1 MFNNLLSRF
10 VPSSGDTENLEKRR
24 NAVLISAVL
33 LVVYIL
39 ATGAYA
45 LFLPQMNDWQLYAV
59 IGVAASQTVASA
71 VALYLSLKGRSQSA
85 VILQLITLMIS
96 IPAVSVFVTGLGIA
110 LGISSLIGFYLIATL
125 GLDEQRANRFIAPIV
140 ISATLNF
147 VIDFFIPLDRITIT
161 LISIVIPSLAALV
174 VVVFIVSYLH
184 NFANYP
190 LRNKLI
196 VAFMLVTII
205 PLGVFSFIL
214 NTNTRNILSEQTTAD
229 LTELSTITAQN
240 VDNFVAT
247 QLDILR
253 TEAQQPA
260 LVEYLKIRPN
270 ERAGSAQESAAQQV
284 LLTFA
289 RKDPVFIRSYAIL
302 DIQGRNLLDTFAEH
316 QARSE
321 RSFAHY
327 RQPIE
332 TGLPYASSIVFT
344 EDGRPNLYFSA
355 PIRDEEGTILGVL
368 RSEYNVGILQNTL
381 KKLLPPNHPDQLLT
395 LVDSSTYV
403 RIAYTGNLEEKFRS
417 YKAFNPQEII
427 AFQIEG
433 RMPPGSPED
442 VISAVPEMVDG
453 LESGNIRRLFT
464 TPSVSLKGNA
474 LTIATR
480 LKNQPWYAIAMQ
492 SERGA
497 FAPAEAQT
505 RTLLLITL
513 GMAGLAAVAAIL
525 VTSVLVRPVTA
536 LTTVAK
542 QISAGDLTAQAQ
554 VNTQDE
560 IGTLAATLNQMSIE
574 LNKTLTGLEERVQE
588 RTSELIAAREQS
600 ELRARQLTII
610 SEVSRAIAGEQN
622 LDRLLPLITR
632 LVSEKFGFYHIG
644 IFLVDETNM
653 FAVLRASN
661 SDGGQRMLARGHRL
675 AVGQVGIVG
684 YVSKTGT
691 PRIALD
697 VGADATFFNNPDLPL
712 TRSEMALPLKVRN
725 KIIGVLD
732 VQSTQPAAF
741 NENDINI
748 LSILADQ
755 VAIAIDNAR
764 LFGEAQRALD
774 EVQSVYNQFTQQ
786 EWSAVSRQLGGIGYI
801 HSLSGGRDI
810 DEFIQTDAIRAA
822 LRRGEVVVVTPQS
835 EDEDPAIAM
844 PVKLRNQV
852 IGVLN
857 VKSPIKGHVWSVD
870 EINMVQAV
878 SDRLALALENARLFN
893 QTQRRAATER
903 AIGDV
908 SSRLSASSDIDD
920 ILRLTVEEL
929 GKLLTNSEIAI
940 QIGDGIRK

>member
-1 MFNNLLSRF
+1 MINNLLSKFSLPAR
-10 VPSSGDTENLEKRR
+10 DTQDPEKRR
-24 NAVLISAVL
+24 NASLISLMVL
-33 LVVYIL
+33 LVYISVTSL
-39 ATGAYA
+39 YA
-45 LFLPQMNDWQLYAV
+45 FFLSQMQNWQLYA
-59 IGVAASQTVASA
+59 IILVAGSQIIAA
-71 VALYLSLKGRSQSA
+71 AIALRLSLAGRSQIA
-85 VILQLITLMIS
+85 VTFLLISLILA
-96 IPAVSVFVTGLGIA
+96 IPSVSLFITGLGIA
-110 LGISSLIGFYLIATL
+110 LGVGSLVGFYLIATL
-125 GLDEQRANRFIAPIV
+125 GLETKRARRFTWPIIV
-140 ISATLNF
+140 SSILNIL
-147 VIDFFIPLDRITIT
+147 IDFYYPAARITIPI
-161 LISIVIPSLAALV
+161 ISIAIPIFTILGVS
-174 VVVFIVSYLH
+174 VFIITYLRSI
-184 NFANYP
+184 NNYP
-190 LRNKLI
+190 LRTKLI
-196 VAFMLVTII
+196 IAFILVTIL
-205 PLGVFSFIL
+205 PLAIFSFIL
-214 NTNTRNILSEQTTAD
+214 NNNTRNILTRQITAD
-229 LTELSTITAQN
+229 LTELSSLAAQN
-240 VDNFVAT
+240 IDSFITT

-253 TEAQQPA
+253 TESQQPA
-260 LVEYLKIRPN
+260 LVEYLRVRPN
-270 ERAGSAQESAAQQV
+270 ERAGSAQESGAQQV
-284 LLTFA
+284 LVTFA
-289 RKDPVFIRSYAIL
+289 RKDPVFIRSYAVL
-302 DIQGRNLLDTFAEH
+302 DSQGRNLLDTFAEH

-321 RSFAHY
+321 RNFPHF

-332 TGLPYASSIVFT
+332 TGVPYASSILFS
-344 EDGRPNLYFSA
+344 EDGGASMYFSA
-355 PIRDEEGTILGVL
+355 PIRDEEGNILGVL
-368 RSEYNVGILQNTL
+368 RAEFNIGILQNAL
-381 KKLLPPNHPDQLLT
+381 KKILPPNHPDQLLT

-433 RMPPGSPED
+433 RMPPGDPDS
-442 VISAVPEMVDG
+442 VLSVVPEMVAA
-453 LESGNIRRLFT
+453 LESGDTQRLFT
-464 TPSVSLKGNA
+464 APSISLQDNA
-474 LTIATR
+474 LTVATR

-492 SERGA
+492 SEKGA
-497 FAPAEAQT
+497 FAPVEAQT
-505 RTLLLITL
+505 RTLLLITFI
-513 GMAGLAAVAAIL
+513 MSGLAAGAAIL
-525 VTSVLVRPVTA
+525 VTTVLVRPVTA
-536 LTTVAK
+536 LTAIAQK
-542 QISAGDLTAQAQ
+542 ISAGDLTAQAQ
-554 VNTQDE
+554 VTTKDE
-560 IGTLAATLNQMSIE
+560 IGTLASTLNQMSIE
-574 LNKTLTGLEERVQE
+574 LNKTLTGLEERVNE
-588 RTSELIAAREQS
+588 RTSELVVAREQS

-644 IFLVDETNM
+644 IFLIDDSNT
-653 FAVLRASN
+653 FAILRASN

-684 YVSKTGT
+684 FVSKTGN

-725 KIIGVLD
+725 DIIGVLD
-732 VQSTQPAAF
+732 VQSTQAAAF

-764 LFGEAQRALD
+764 LFGESQRALD

-786 EWSAVSRQLGGIGYI
+786 EWSAVSRQLGGTGYI
-801 HSLSGGRDI
+801 HSLAGGRDV

-822 LRRGEVVVVTPQS
+822 LRRGEVIVVTPQS
-835 EDEDPAIAM
+835 EEEDPAIAM

-857 VKSPIKGHVWSVD
+857 VKSPIKGHVWSMD
-870 EINMVQAV
+870 EINMIQSV

-893 QTQRRAATER
+893 QAQRRAATER

-940 QIGDGIRK
+940 QIGDGIQK

>member
-1 MFNNLLSRF
+1 
-10 VPSSGDTENLEKRR
+10 
-24 NAVLISAVL
+24 
-33 LVVYIL
+33 
-39 ATGAYA
+39 
-45 LFLPQMNDWQLYAV
+45 
-59 IGVAASQTVASA
+59 
-71 VALYLSLKGRSQSA
+71 
-85 VILQLITLMIS
+85 MIS
-96 IPAVSVFVTGLGIA
+96 IPAVSLFVTGLGIA
-110 LGISSLIGFYLIATL
+110 LGLSSLIGFYLIATL
-125 GLDEQRANRFIAPIV
+125 GLDEQRARRFIVPII
-140 ISATLNF
+140 ISALLNF
-147 VIDFFIPLDRITIT
+147 ILDFFIPTARITIT

-174 VVVFIVSYLH
+174 VIVFIISYLH

-190 LRNKLI
+190 LRTKLT
-196 VAFMLVTII
+196 VAFILVTII
-205 PLGVFSFIL
+205 PLGIFSFIL
-214 NTNTRNILSEQTTAD
+214 NTNTRNILIDQTTAD

-240 VDNFVAT
+240 VDSFVAT

-260 LVEYLKIRPN
+260 LIEYLKMRPN

-289 RKDPVFIRSYAIL
+289 RKDPVFIHSYAVL
-302 DIQGRNLLDTFAEH
+302 DSQGRNLLDTFAEH
-316 QARSE
+316 QTRSE
-321 RSFAHY
+321 RNFSYF

-344 EDGRPNLYFSA
+344 EDGEDNLYFSA
-355 PIRDEEGTILGVL
+355 PIRDEAGNTLGVL
-368 RSEYNVGILQNTL
+368 RSEFHAGILQNAL

-395 LVDSSTYV
+395 LVDSTTYV
-403 RIAYTGNLEEKFRS
+403 RIAYTGNPEEKFQS
-417 YKAFNPQEII
+417 YKAFSPQEIV

-433 RMPPGSPED
+433 RMPAGNPED
-442 VISAVPEMVDG
+442 VLSVVPEMVAG
-453 LESGNIRRLFT
+453 LEASETRRLFI
-464 TPSVSLKGNA
+464 TPSDSLNDNA

-480 LKNQPWYAIAMQ
+480 LKTQPWYAVAMQ
-492 SERGA
+492 SQTGA

-513 GMAGLAAVAAIL
+513 GMAGLAAVAALL
-525 VTSVLVRPVTA
+525 VTTVLVRPVTA
-536 LTTVAK
+536 LTAVAQ
-542 QISAGDLTAQAQ
+542 QISSGDLTAQAQ

-560 IGTLAATLNQMSIE
+560 IGTLATTLNQMAVE
-574 LNKTLTGLEERVQE
+574 LNKTLTGLEERVNE
-588 RTSELIAAREQS
+588 RTAELVIAREQS

-644 IFLVDETNM
+644 ISLIDETNM

-675 AVGQVGIVG
+675 TVGQVGIVG

-764 LFGEAQRALD
+764 LFGETQRALD
-774 EVQSVYNQFTQQ
+774 EVQSLYNQFTQQ
-786 EWSAVSRQLGGIGYI
+786 EWRAVSRQLGGIGYI
-801 HSLSGGRDI
+801 QSLSGGREV
-810 DEFIQTDAIRAA
+810 DEFIQTESIRAA
-822 LRRGEVVVVTPQS
+822 LQRGEVVVVTPQS

-893 QTQRRAATER
+893 QAQRRAATER

-929 GKLLTNSEIAI
+929 GKLLANSEIAI